1 MLSRVAREFSA
12 EIADHDW
19 SDAPYRLDRAG
30 HQRDFD
36 SRPSLNRLEDDETD
50 RLRTNV
56 AWVVGQVLAY
66 SDPNFDINEFV
77 SACGVPRSITH
88 RTNGSRSG
96 VIENGLRWRDYRDRA
111 LYAPG
116 APLWNAKLLC
126 DVADLEEFTRQLG
139 TLASRSAAGPGIDP
153 RVDADIDS
161 ETGRD
166 HLVTLVVRAWDAA
179 AAEQRAKQI
188 VEAANSAAHGGTVTS
203 ISCVELTFTP

>member
-1 MLSRVAREFSA
+1 MLSRLAREFAA

-30 HQRDFD
+30 HQREFD
-36 SRPSLNRLEDDETD
+36 SRPSPNRLENDEID

-77 SACGVPRSITH
+77 TACGVPRSITH

-96 VIENGLRWRDYRDRA
+96 MIVNGLRWRDHHNRV
-111 LYAPG
+111 LCAPG
-116 APLWNAKLLC
+116 APLWKAKLLC
-126 DVADLEEFTRQLG
+126 DVGDRATFERQLG
-139 TLASRSAAGPGIDP
+139 SLASRSAAGPGIDP
-153 RVDADIDS
+153 SIDS
-161 ETGRD
+161 VIDSATGRD
-166 HLVTLVVRAWDAA
+166 HLVTLVVRAWDSA

-188 VEAANSAAHGGTVTS
+188 AEAAISAAHGGTATS
-203 ISCVELTFTP
+203 ISCDEFTFTP